1 MYVNLITQGLAVLT
15 LHPSYVEDLHIG
27 ASCKP
32 THDLLDLTSILFIVN
47 KFRTDQDCSYGL
59 VLMLS
64 GAVPFAIFKPALRR
78 QKDENQDNNAQY
90 VPLPRVSGV
99 IPEKQFFQKV
109 QQMKLK
115 SFATN
120 KLFSNSQ
127 AKGDQ

>member
-1 MYVNLITQGLAVLT
+1 VYVNLISQGLAVLT
-15 LHPSYVEDLHIG
+15 LHLSYLEDLHIG
-27 ASCKP
+27 ASCQP
-32 THDLLDLTSILFIVN
+32 PHDLLDSTSILFITN
-47 KFRTDQDCSYGL
+47 KFRTDQDR
-59 VLMLS
+59 LMLS
-64 GAVPFAIFKPALRR
+64 GAVPFAIFKPALRG

-120 KLFSNSQ
+120 KLSSNSQ